1 MPRFA
6 VICLLVAIF
15 ARSGEGQ
22 LVSPPV
28 VEYAA
33 AAQSTFG
40 ITNQGLTPMSVVL
53 EPFAFWVDT
62 LGEIHYSAFD
72 AGAVKLKL
80 STMSVRLPPRATYS
94 VGYEASAAKLPAWF
108 VITAS
113 FAGPR
118 TQGLNVRL
126 QLPHVVYLNQ
136 KEPLPRED
144 VAIRAFVYDSA
155 AKKVRFKI
163 ENVGARLGRCN
174 DGSLRSAGSDVKAI
188 PSFPLFPH
196 FVRWVEIPWSASQPP
211 ERLELKFESFSLQVT
226 RRQLASKG

>member
-1 MPRFA
+1 MTRY
-6 VICLLVAIF
+6 VVTCLLVGTLAHRTG
-15 ARSGEGQ
+15 AQ

-28 VEYAA
+28 VEYVARA
-33 AAQSTFG
+33 NSRFDV
-40 ITNQGLTPMSVVL
+40 TNQGLTPMSVVI

-62 LGEIHYSAFD
+62 LGEVHYASFDSA
-72 AGAVKLKL
+72 GVKLKL
-80 STMSVRLPPRATYS
+80 SAMSLRLPPRATYS
-94 VGYEASAAKLPAWF
+94 VGYEASATKLPAWF
-108 VITAS
+108 VVTAS

-136 KEPLPRED
+136 KESLHRD
-144 VAIRAFVYDSA
+144 DIAVRAFVYDAA

-163 ENVGARLGRCN
+163 ENISERLGRCN
-174 DGSLRSAGSDVKAI
+174 DGSVRSAGSDTKIV

-196 FVRWVEIPWSASQPP
+196 FFRWVELPWSASQPP
-211 ERLELKFESFSLQVT
+211 ERLELKFEGFTVQLT

>member
-6 VICLLVAIF
+6 VICLLVA
-15 ARSGEGQ
+15 ALVRPSGAQ

-28 VEYAA
+28 VEYTAR
-33 AAQSTFG
+33 AQTTFG
-40 ITNQGLTPMSVVL
+40 ITNQGLAPMAVIL

-62 LGEIHYSAFD
+62 LGEVHYAPFD
-72 AGAVKLKL
+72 TTVVKLKL
-80 STMSVRLPPRATYS
+80 STMSVRLPPRATYN
-94 VGYEASAAKLPAWF
+94 VGYEASAMKLPAWF

-118 TQGLNVRL
+118 HQGLNVRL

-136 KEPLPRED
+136 KEPLLRED
-144 VAIRAFVYDSA
+144 IAVRAFVYDNVA
-155 AKKVRFKI
+155 RVVRFKI
-163 ENVGARLGRCN
+163 ENVGNRLGRCN
-174 DGSLRSAGSDVKAI
+174 DGAVRSAGSDTQVV

-196 FVRWVEIPWSASQPP
+196 FVRWVELPWKASQPP
-211 ERLELKFESFSLQVT
+211 ERLELKFESFTLQVM